1 VLKFLQEE
9 RAEVLLLEDEVVEEE
24 IANSEAVVTVN
35 SEAVVTVN
43 SEAVVQEIP
52 AEETG
57 NSEVAENAS
66 PEVVDPEVQ
75 AVIANSEAV
84 EIVNRQ
90 HQMILQKNEDRI

>member
-35 SEAVVTVN
+35 SEAVV
-43 SEAVVQEIP
+43 QEIL

-57 NSEVAENAS
+57 NSEGAENAS
-66 PEVVDPEVQ
+66 PEVVDPEVL
-75 AVIANSEAV
+75 VENANLEAA
-84 EIVNRQ
+84 ETASPQ

>member
-1 VLKFLQEE
+1 VWKFLQEE

-24 IANSEAVVTVN
+24 IEN

-66 PEVVDPEVQ
+66 PEVVDPEVL
-75 AVIANSEAV
+75 VEIANLEAA
-84 EIVNRQ
+84 EIASPQ

>member
-1 VLKFLQEE
+1 MWKFLQEE

-24 IANSEAVVTVN
+24 IEN

-66 PEVVDPEVQ
+66 PEVVDPEVL
-75 AVIANSEAV
+75 VEIANLEAA
-84 EIVNRQ
+84 EIASPQ

>member
-1 VLKFLQEE
+1 LKFLQEE

-24 IANSEAVVTVN
+24 IAN

-66 PEVVDPEVQ
+66 PEVVDPEVL
-75 AVIANSEAV
+75 VEIANLEAA
-84 EIVNRQ
+84 EIASPQ